1 MPLVTLLISLSL
13 QKVKRMFSTLK
24 GYLIAGAGVVVAL
37 FLAVFSYRGKKIESL
52 EKDVETERDNVKEV
66 EAAIEKVKKVQEMQ
80 DRYDEINAN
89 IHSSSSDDNR
99 KRLSKFYRD

>member
-1 MPLVTLLISLSL
+1 
-13 QKVKRMFSTLK
+13 MFSTLK
-24 GYLIAGAGVVVAL
+24 GYLIAAAGVVVAL

-52 EKDVETERDNVKEV
+52 KQDVEAERGNVKEV

>member
-13 QKVKRMFSTLK
+13 RRVKRMFSTLK
-24 GYLIAGAGVVVAL
+24 GYLIAAAGVVVAL

-52 EKDVETERDNVKEV
+52 KQDVETERDNVKEA